1 LAVWLFYFLVS
12 LVLTYPLAFTY
23 HRYPLFDHLEITVT
37 FYNLWWQY
45 YSLFHLKSSL
55 WFNPLINYPDGYS
68 MVFFPLFLSY
78 GIFSSLLQAVFSTEA
93 LVGYLNW
100 LWILSFAFSGFLGFL
115 LFRQLSGSR
124 KAGLI
129 CGICFSFLPFHYW
142 HLPRLHISCLELLL
156 LAVLAYFY
164 FLGKKSLWSG
174 ILLGLS
180 LVFLGY
186 QSPNYLVY
194 LFIFFAL
201 HFFYLVIFFRGAI
214 DRLWLKAVS
223 LAGGLFL
230 VLLSPYLWQM
240 VKDLAYQSTPVL
252 STIREQT
259 RFSANLLGFFLPG
272 EGERFY
278 QSLACLS
285 KSWITTG
292 IDGKEIFPGYLLLVS
307 GILGM
312 ILARRYIKHYG
323 FWLVAFWCF
332 LLLSLG
338 PYLNFARHT
347 YYSLPLPFYFL
358 RKVLPF
364 LEMERSPVRWAII
377 SFLCLAVFS
386 AGFFRYLEEKL
397 SERRNWI
404 FWLFGLFALLEL
416 NQAPIKT
423 DRINLPEFYQRLCS
437 KKGEFSLLELP
448 LLPDIYR
455 YVGFYQVWHH
465 KPLVID
471 LTARRVGAGLRNSPL
486 LYYLDEPKRFFQ
498 LSEKKKE
505 KVREKIQAEL
515 KRRKVGYII
524 LWLRFMEKEKAQR
537 LDELIKLLSPVGIER
552 ISDLFWIYQFKEAGN
567 GKGGG

>member
-78 GIFSSLLQAVFSTEA
+78 GIFSTPIQALFSQEA
-93 LVGYLNW
+93 LIGFLHW

-115 LFRQLSGSR
+115 LFRQLSGSG
-124 KAGLI
+124 KAGI
-129 CGICFSFLPFHYW
+129 IAGICFSFLPFHYW

-156 LAVLAYFY
+156 LVVLSYFY
-164 FLGKKSLWSG
+164 FLKKRSLRAG
-174 ILLGLS
+174 AFFGLS
-180 LVFLGY
+180 LSALGY
-186 QSPNYLVY
+186 QSPNYVIY
-194 LFIFFAL
+194 ITFFLGL
-201 HFFYLVIFFRGAI
+201 HFFYLLSFRREVLNRTWLKGIFLAGVIFLI
-214 DRLWLKAVS
+214 
-223 LAGGLFL
+223 
-230 VLLSPYLWQM
+230 LLLPYLRAM
-240 VKDLAYQSTPVL
+240 VKDLLNQSTPVL
-252 STIREQT
+252 STLKEQS
-259 RFSANLLGFFLPG
+259 RLSANFLGFLLPG

-285 KSWITTG
+285 QSWITTG

-312 ILARRYIKHYG
+312 ILARRYIKYYG
-323 FWLVAFWCF
+323 FWLLAFWCF
-332 LLLSLG
+332 LIVSLG
-338 PYLNFARHT
+338 PYLNLARHT
-347 YYSLPLPFYFL
+347 YHIVLPFYVL
-358 RKVLPF
+358 RKVFPF

-397 SERRNWI
+397 SGKRNWI

-455 YVGFYQVWHH
+455 YVGFYQIWHH

-471 LTARRVGAGLRNSPL
+471 LTARRVGAGLQDSSL

-498 LSEKKKE
+498 LSERGKE
-505 KVREKIQAEL
+505 KVLEEIQAEQ

-524 LWLRFMEKEKAQR
+524 LWIRFMEKEKAQR

-552 ISDLFWIYQFKEAGN
+552 VSNLFWIYQFKEAED